1 VSFPFGHEHQYDLIA
16 DRDGE
21 LYRIQVKTAKQEE
34 GNRYYIPADAE
45 QYDDAYVDLF
55 AGYSE
60 DEVAT
65 FYIPVAEAS
74 GKRQRVTYT
83 DLDNMGSAANRERAN
98 HISDYRF
105 ITAVQRV

>member
-1 VSFPFGHEHQYDLIA
+1 
-16 DRDGE
+16 
-21 LYRIQVKTAKQEE
+21 VKTAKQEE
-34 GNRYYIPADAE
+34 GNRYYIPADAK

-55 AGYSE
+55 AGYAE
-60 DEVAT
+60 AGVAT

-74 GKRQRVTYT
+74 GTRQRVTYT

-105 ITAVQRV
+105 AAAVQRV